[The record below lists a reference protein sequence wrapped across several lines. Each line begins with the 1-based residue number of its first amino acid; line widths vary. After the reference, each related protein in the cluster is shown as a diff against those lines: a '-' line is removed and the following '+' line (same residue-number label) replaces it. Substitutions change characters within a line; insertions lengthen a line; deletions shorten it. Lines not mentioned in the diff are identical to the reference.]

1 MDVIKIFKSSN
12 VYETLIL
19 LGLMFILI
27 LYGFA
32 ELTTYLGLLFMLI
45 GGIWLAKKE
54 GFNVFR
60 NYIQWPI
67 IVLFL
72 FATISLLYVS
82 NYRKASNELGSLLEI
97 FVPFF
102 TTFYIVKRK
111 KEINK
116 FMLFSLFSGSVIIAV
131 YAFYEYFIL
140 DLRRVG
146 SLTGNANILGVYMLF
161 VLSFIF
167 TTLIYNS
174 NRKIKIT
181 MVILFIINFAAL
193 LFSGSRAAFFGVIA
207 SFLFIII
214 NQRNK
219 IYFILLII
227 LLIIPLFL
235 PFNIYDRLYDSF
247 QSLLSGTGDQRIYI
261 WKNALDMF
269 RLRPLTGVGIGQY
282 PIYYKIYEG
291 APVKY
296 RIFTHAH
303 NIYLHILA
311 ELGLIGL
318 CIFLWLIYKIIK
330 FTIINY
336 NNIKN
341 DVVLFALLASLIGF
355 MIQEL
360 FEFSITDSGGTTLL
374 VGIMLGWYIGLLSAN
389 ENNDQIA

>member
-1 MDVIKIFKSSN
+1 MDAIKLFRYSTVSDK
-12 VYETLIL
+12 LIL
-19 LGLMFILI
+19 TGLMFILI
-27 LYGFA
+27 LFGFA
-32 ELTTYLGLLFMLI
+32 DLTTYIGLIFMLT
-45 GGIWLAKKE
+45 GGILLARKE
-54 GFNVFR
+54 GLNVFN
-60 NYIQWPI
+60 NYINRP
-67 IVLFL
+67 VLIYILYATLSL
-72 FATISLLYVS
+72 FYVS
-82 NYRKASNELGSLLEI
+82 SFYKAISGLGGILEVFI
-97 FVPFF
+97 PFF

>member
-32 ELTTYLGLLFMLI
+32 DLTTYLGLLFMLI

-102 TTFYIVKRK
+102 ITFYIVRK
-111 KEINK
+111 KKKINK
-116 FMLFSLFSGSVIIAV
+116 FMLFSLLSGSSIIVI
-131 YAFYEYFIL
+131 YAFYEYFAL
-140 DLRRVG
+140 GLRRVG
-146 SLTGNANILGVYMLF
+146 SLVENANILGVYMVFVLPFIFINLISNPNKKIKLIMAILF
-161 VLSFIF
+161 VLH
-167 TTLIYNS
+167 
-174 NRKIKIT
+174 
-181 MVILFIINFAAL
+181 FAAL
-193 LFSGSRAAFFGVIA
+193 LFSGSRAAFLGVIA

-247 QSLLSGTGDQRIYI
+247 QSFLSGTGDQRIYI

-336 NNIKN
+336 NNIKK
-341 DVVLFALLASLIGF
+341 DVFLFALLASLIGF

-360 FEFSITDSGGTTLL
+360 FEFSITDSGGTTIL
-374 VGIMLGWYIGLLSAN
+374 VGVLLGWYIGLLSTN

>member
-1 MDVIKIFKSSN
+1 M
-12 VYETLIL
+12 
-19 LGLMFILI
+19 
-27 LYGFA
+27 
-32 ELTTYLGLLFMLI
+32 
-45 GGIWLAKKE
+45 
-54 GFNVFR
+54 
-60 NYIQWPI
+60 
-67 IVLFL
+67 
-72 FATISLLYVS
+72 
-82 NYRKASNELGSLLEI
+82 
-97 FVPFF
+97 
-102 TTFYIVKRK
+102 
-111 KEINK
+111 
-116 FMLFSLFSGSVIIAV
+116 
-131 YAFYEYFIL
+131 
-140 DLRRVG
+140 
-146 SLTGNANILGVYMLF
+146 
-161 VLSFIF
+161 
-167 TTLIYNS
+167 
-174 NRKIKIT
+174 
-181 MVILFIINFAAL
+181 
-193 LFSGSRAAFFGVIA
+193 
-207 SFLFIII
+207 
-214 NQRNK
+214 
-219 IYFILLII
+219 
-227 LLIIPLFL
+227 
-235 PFNIYDRLYDSF
+235 
-247 QSLLSGTGDQRIYI
+247 SGTGDQRIYI